1 MADDLLTLFDEF
13 EEVLPFQ
20 WTQTLQIRF
29 DIYNEKKLHEYF
41 CVGQR
46 FTSNACITV
55 QLHSICLTY
64 FIYNFAMPCN

>member
-29 DIYNEKKLHEYF
+29 DIYNEK
-41 CVGQR
+41 
-46 FTSNACITV
+46 SSANI
-55 QLHSICLTY
+55 
-64 FIYNFAMPCN
+64 FA